1 MKTIQLLLT
10 ENVDKLGI
18 VGDVVAVKPGY
29 ARNYLVPH
37 GLATDP
43 TKGNI
48 ARLSVRRAQ
57 AEAELKIERAALEAL
72 FEKLTDCEI
81 TLERTANEQGVLFG
95 GISTH
100 DISQALIAQGLG
112 VDERAIRIGENIKR
126 LDTYEITVVL
136 ADDLRATIKLWV
148 VSDKPADELD
158 GERAQEH
165 VKEITVYHR
174 SLGSAE
180 WHAAAD
186 ALKRRLAGIGLEA
199 TSIDEPLNNTT
210 RIGNYTIPY
219 AWEPR
224 DAILKVVSPEERT
237 LVNFRETPTC
247 INSWSGATPPAGVIA
262 EVVHVG
268 DGTRNADYAGVDV
281 KGKIVFTDQGYSWR
295 VHALAVEKYGAIGFI
310 NDDIREI
317 PYVKTRAMYPDSSI
331 RFRL

>member
-158 GERAQEH
+158 GDDEGQDPE
-165 VKEITVYHR
+165 Y
-174 SLGSAE
+174 
-180 WHAAAD
+180 AD
-186 ALKRRLAGIGLEA
+186 TA
-199 TSIDEPLNNTT
+199 DE
-210 RIGNYTIPY
+210 
-219 AWEPR
+219 
-224 DAILKVVSPEERT
+224 
-237 LVNFRETPTC
+237 
-247 INSWSGATPPAGVIA
+247 SGA
-262 EVVHVG
+262 
-268 DGTRNADYAGVDV
+268 
-281 KGKIVFTDQGYSWR
+281 
-295 VHALAVEKYGAIGFI
+295 
-310 NDDIREI
+310 
-317 PYVKTRAMYPDSSI
+317 
-331 RFRL
+331 